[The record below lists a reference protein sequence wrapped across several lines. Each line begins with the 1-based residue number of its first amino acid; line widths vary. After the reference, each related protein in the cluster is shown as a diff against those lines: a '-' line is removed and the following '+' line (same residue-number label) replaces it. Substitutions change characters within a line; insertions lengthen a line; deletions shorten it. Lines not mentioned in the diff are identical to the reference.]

1 MLTIRLTRRGKKNQP
16 FFKIVVI
23 DKRRSS
29 TGGRAVDILGFV
41 DPLKKR
47 KSIDKDKVLY
57 WIKNGAQPSDTMRN
71 LLISEKII
79 EGKKINLY
87 KKSKKQVQTQKEE
100 ISN

>member
-1 MLTIRLTRRGKKNQP
+1 M
-16 FFKIVVI
+16 
-23 DKRRSS
+23 
-29 TGGRAVDILGFV
+29 DILGFV

-87 KKSKKQVQTQKEE
+87 KKSKKQVQTPKEE

>member
-1 MLTIRLTRRGKKNQP
+1 
-16 FFKIVVI
+16 
-23 DKRRSS
+23 
-29 TGGRAVDILGFV
+29 VDILGFV

-87 KKSKKQVQTQKEE
+87 KKSKKQVQTPKEE